1 MPSGFRSILS
11 MRFMLD
17 TMIFDHIVAD
27 PVLAEMVRETVG
39 SGRITI
45 VTTHV
50 QEDQI
55 AAIPDERKRR
65 AISCLPRR
73 TVPTMGF
80 VLDVSRLGMARLA
93 DDDTNTAIESIGRQ
107 HLLTVKDAL
116 IAASV
121 RGEADALVTEDKTL
135 RKRIRRDGLN
145 VTLLGFEEFRE
156 YVTSS

>member
-1 MPSGFRSILS
+1 
-11 MRFMLD
+11 MLD

-27 PVLAEMVRETVG
+27 PVLAEMVREAVR

-55 AAIPDERKRR
+55 AAIPDESKRR
-65 AISCLPRR
+65 AISRIPRR
-73 TVPTMGF
+73 TVPTIGF
-80 VLDVSRLGMARLA
+80 ALDVSRLGMARLA
-93 DDDTNTAIESIGRQ
+93 NDETNAAIDSLGRQ
-107 HLLTVKDAL
+107 HLPMVKDAL

-135 RKRIRRDGLN
+135 RKRIRRIGLD
-145 VTLLGFEEFRE
+145 VTLFGFEEFRE